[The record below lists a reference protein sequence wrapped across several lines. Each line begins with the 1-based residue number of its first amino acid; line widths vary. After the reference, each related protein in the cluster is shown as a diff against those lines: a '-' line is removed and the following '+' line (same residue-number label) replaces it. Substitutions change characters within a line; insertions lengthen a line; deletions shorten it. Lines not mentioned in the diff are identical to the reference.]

1 MKIIRYFFE
10 FIIIKFLFLIFKL
23 IGYKRSSDLGE
34 KIGKIFGP
42 LFRSKKIILENLEFS
57 NIEDNEFSRTKII
70 LCLDLFGHVL
80 VLLLAVAQS

>member
-1 MKIIRYFFE
+1 MKFIRYFFE

-57 NIEDNEFSRTKII
+57 NIEDSEFSRTKII
-70 LCLDLFGHVL
+70 REMWGSFRISFH
-80 VLLLAVAQS
+80 

>member
-57 NIEDNEFSRTKII
+57 NIEDS
-70 LCLDLFGHVL
+70 
-80 VLLLAVAQS
+80 